1 MVSDLTLS
9 KMLLRGLQSLAA
21 PKHTAAAQPSA
32 IRFKIG
38 KTSMKDF
45 NNTTAN
51 VGQKILAIDALV
63 QTAASKAYIISVE
76 PGQEL
81 PIGVQN
87 ASYRGQDAA
96 FIRVESDG

>member
-1 MVSDLTLS
+1 
-9 KMLLRGLQSLAA
+9 
-21 PKHTAAAQPSA
+21 
-32 IRFKIG
+32 
-38 KTSMKDF
+38 MKDF

-96 FIRVESDG
+96 FIRVESDGYESRRECFKAWKKNESTNCLERPSLSCSMAAASFLVV